1 MHCERSRGES
11 VPVCMRVKAD
21 LPEIQNRADELFAP
35 RTQDT
40 AGHAR
45 HAVEHLEEGKEG
57 HNRRHE
63 RDDLYT

>member
-1 MHCERSRGES
+1 
-11 VPVCMRVKAD
+11 MRVKAD

-63 RDDLYT
+63 RYDLYT